1 MGGGHGTT
9 VGYVIHEIVVVVN
22 LIINNVETLVEILL
36 RRISELLMLAMQI
49 APIAPFVLVLN
60 MEIQVPKRTT
70 LTDTCI
76 YQFINRSTS
85 KIE

>member
-36 RRISELLMLAMQI
+36 RRISELLILAMQI

-60 MEIQVPKRTT
+60 MEIQVSKRTT